1 MEVPSDIYCE
11 YEVEKAKLSNL
22 PPEEYEEAIMAL
34 AERLG
39 M

>member
-11 YEVEKAKLSNL
+11 YEAEKAKLSNL
-22 PPEEYEEAIMAL
+22 PPKEFEEAIRAL